1 VNILKSMKSF
11 VLLAAVLLLA
21 ACSNEPA
28 ELTAAPLGE
37 RAALES
43 LAASYTTIS
52 DERLSVSPMSLNGED
67 RKKFVT
73 KVFASSGYSYT
84 KTLRQLVETG
94 LDKSNKLHVD
104 MAELVLMPHRNPRH
118 PVDLDAIYSAQ
129 ELQDIAVIERQLK
142 R

>member
-1 VNILKSMKSF
+1 MNIFKSMKSF
-11 VLLAAVLLLA
+11 ALLAAVLLLA

-28 ELTAAPLGE
+28 DLAAAPLGE
-37 RAALES
+37 RAVLES

-52 DERLSVSPMSLNGED
+52 DERLSISPMSLNGED

-73 KVFASSGYSYT
+73 KVFANSGYSYA
-84 KTLRQLVETG
+84 KTLKQMVETG

-118 PVDLDAIYSAQ
+118 PVDLEAIYSIQ
-129 ELQDIAVIERQLK
+129 ERQDIAVIERQLNM
-142 R
+142 